1 MAVPARED
9 AEKSKKRKEEPFLN
23 ISLTCYPPTA
33 SGGPVK
39 KEGKIMEEIMKTE
52 TMLPVEE
59 KLNAEKML
67 KLLATMTENEM
78 KSYAVFLSGV
88 DFAKKLYGIKT
99 A

>member
-1 MAVPARED
+1 
-9 AEKSKKRKEEPFLN
+9 
-23 ISLTCYPPTA
+23 
-33 SGGPVK
+33 
-39 KEGKIMEEIMKTE
+39 MEEIMKTE